1 LLSLG
6 VTFAQATLYGNVDQ
20 AWNNSTTKKGGVVSN
35 DVTGF
40 ASIQMGGGV
49 LGVKG
54 SEDVAAGMKANYT
67 IEIQPGIDGDS
78 GSWNRQSFVGLSG
91 AFGAVR
97 IGKQYSNAFNNTV
110 GVDPGGATGVAGNA
124 SFCVLL
130 AYTKC
135 IGGSDGP
142 LRQAN
147 SAQYDLPEMVAGLKL
162 GVTMV
167 YGENDT
173 AKGAAN
179 SGTGNGFNLSYSS
192 GALYAGYT
200 YDKVKNTPIGLLTTT
215 GTTLSYATTPTTTP
229 NVSTVT
235 GVTTTDTSPD
245 VAAASTDK
253 ANKLTTMSAS
263 YDLGMAKIGINNTKM
278 AVGSQSLSNTFGSVS
293 VPFGGNAN
301 VWASVGK
308 GSAYQDSNDQSA
320 DHSSYQMGVNYAL
333 SKRTVLYAQ
342 YGNLK
347 LNSTKN
353 GTAAT
358 SKVEVT
364 GTALGVHH
372 SF

>member
-1 LLSLG
+1 LLSFG
-6 VTFAQATLYGNVDQ
+6 VTFAQATLYGTIDQ
-20 AWNNSTTKKGGVVSN
+20 AWNIQTTKTADVISS

-40 ASIQMGGGV
+40 APIQMGGGV

-54 SEDVAAGMKANYT
+54 SEDLAAGLKASYV
-67 IEIQPGIDGDS
+67 IEMQPAIDSNSTGTA
-78 GSWNRQSFVGLSG
+78 GMWNRQSFVGLSG
-91 AFGAVR
+91 AFGAAR

-110 GVDPGGATGVAGNA
+110 GVDPGGATGIAGNA
-124 SFCVLL
+124 AYCVLL

-147 SAQYDLPEMVAGLKL
+147 GVQYDLPELVSGFKVGA
-162 GVTMV
+162 TMV
-167 YGENDT
+167 YGEANT
-173 AKGAAN
+173 AAGGAN
-179 SGTGNGFNLSYSS
+179 TGTGNGFNLSYSS

-200 YDKVKNTPIGLLTTT
+200 YDKVKNTAVGLV
-215 GTTLSYATTPTTTP
+215 AAA
-229 NVSTVT
+229 
-235 GVTTTDTSPD
+235 D
-245 VAAASTDK
+245 VAAASTTN

>member
-1 LLSLG
+1 MLSFG
-6 VTFAQATLYGNVDQ
+6 VTFAQATLYGTIDQ
-20 AWNNSTTKKGGVVSN
+20 AWNNSTTKQGGVVSS

-40 ASIQMGGGV
+40 APIQLGGGV
-49 LGVKG
+49 LGVRG
-54 SEDVAAGMKANYT
+54 SEDLAAGLKASYV
-67 IEIQPGIDGDS
+67 IEMQPAIDGNS
-78 GSWNRQSFVGLSG
+78 TGTAGMWNRQSFVGLSG
-91 AFGAVR
+91 AFGAAR

-110 GVDPGGATGVAGNA
+110 GVDPGGATGIAGNA
-124 SFCVLL
+124 AYCVLL

-147 SAQYDLPEMVAGLKL
+147 SVQYDLPELVAGLKL

-173 AKGAAN
+173 ANGAAN

-200 YDKVKNTPIGLLTTT
+200 YDKVKNTPIGLLSTT
-215 GTTLSYATTPTTTP
+215 GTTETYTNPTTTP
-229 NVSTVT
+229 VVT
-235 GVTTTDTSPD
+235 FTTPD
-245 VAAASTDK
+245 VAAASKDN

-263 YDLGMAKIGINNTKM
+263 YDLGMAKIGISNTKM
-278 AVGSQSLSNTFGSVS
+278 SVGSQSLDNTFGSVS

-301 VWASVGK
+301 VWASMGK
-308 GSAYQDSNDQSA
+308 GSAYRISTSKSA
-320 DHSSYQMGVNYAL
+320 DHSSYQMGVNYGL

-342 YGNLK
+342 YGK
-347 LNSTKN
+347 LELST
-353 GTAAT
+353 AT
-358 SKVEVT
+358 KVEVT
-364 GTALGVHH
+364 GSALGVHH

>member
-6 VTFAQATLYGNVDQ
+6 LTFAETTLYGTVDQ
-20 AWNNSTTKKGGVVSN
+20 AWNKSTTKQGGVVVN
-35 DVTGF
+35 DKTGF
-40 ASIQMGGGV
+40 ASIQLGGGV

-54 SEDVAAGMKANYT
+54 SEDLAGGLKASYL
-67 IEIQPGIDGDS
+67 IEMQPAIDGDS
-78 GSWNRQSFVGLSG
+78 TGAAGMWNRQSFVGLSG

-97 IGKQYSNAFNNTV
+97 IGKQYSNAFMNTV
-110 GVDPGGATGVAGNA
+110 GVDPGGATGIAGNA

-135 IGGSDGP
+135 IEGGDNP

-147 SAQYDLPEMVAGLKL
+147 SVQFDLPELVAGLKI
-162 GVTMV
+162 GATMV
-167 YGENDT
+167 YGEKNT
-173 AKGAAN
+173 AAGGAN

-200 YDKVKNTPIGLLTTT
+200 YDKVKNTPIGLLSTT
-215 GTTLSYATTPTTTP
+215 GTTVTYTPTPTTT
-229 NVSTVT
+229 STTATVT
-235 GVTTTDTSPD
+235 TLATAPD
-245 VAAASTDK
+245 VAAASTSD

-278 AVGSQSLSNTFGSVS
+278 SVGSKSLDNTFGSVS

-301 VWASVGK
+301 VWASIGQ
-308 GSAYQDSNDQSA
+308 GSAYRLTTDKSA

-342 YGNLK
+342 HGKLE
-347 LNSTKN
+347 LNSTTK
-353 GTAAT
+353 T
-358 SKVEVT
+358 EVT
-364 GTALGVHH
+364 GSALGVHH

>member
-1 LLSLG
+1 MLSFG
-6 VTFAQATLYGNVDQ
+6 VTFSQATLYGNVDQ
-20 AWNNSTTKKGGVVSN
+20 AWNNSTTKQGGVVSS
-35 DVTGF
+35 DKTGF
-40 ASIQMGGGV
+40 AAIQMGGGI

-54 SEDVAAGMKANYT
+54 SEDVASGMKASYV
-67 IEIQPGIDGDS
+67 IELQPAIDGDS

-110 GVDPGGATGVAGNA
+110 GVDPGGATGIAGNA
-124 SFCVLL
+124 SYCVLL

-147 SAQYDLPEMVAGLKL
+147 GVQYDLPELVSGLKA
-162 GVTMV
+162 GVTMI
-167 YGENDT
+167 YGESDT
-173 AKGAAN
+173 AKGAPN

-200 YDKVKNTPIGLLTTT
+200 FDKVKNTPIGLLTTT
-215 GTTLSYATTPTTTP
+215 GTTVTYTTTPTATPQLTTV
-229 NVSTVT
+229 NIS
-235 GVTTTDTSPD
+235 GTSPD
-245 VAAASTDK
+245 VAAASTTD

-263 YDLGMAKIGINNTKM
+263 YNLGVAKIGINNSKM
-278 AVGSQSLSNTFGSVS
+278 SVGSQSLDNTFGSVS

-301 VWASVGK
+301 VWASMGK
-308 GSAYQDSNDQSA
+308 GSAYRRDVTKSV

-342 YGNLK
+342 YGK
-347 LNSTKN
+347 LELN
-353 GTAAT
+353 TAT
-358 SKVEVT
+358 KVEVT
-364 GTALGVHH
+364 GSALGVHH

>member
-1 LLSLG
+1 LLSFG

-20 AWNNSTTKKGGVVSN
+20 AWNNSTTKTAGVVSSN
-35 DVTGF
+35 KTGF
-40 ASIQMGGGV
+40 APIQMGGGM

-54 SEDVAAGMKANYT
+54 SEDLAAGLKANYV
-67 IEIQPGIDGDS
+67 IEMQPAIDGDS
-78 GSWNRQSFVGLSG
+78 TGAAGMWNRQSFVGLSG

-97 IGKQYSNAFNNTV
+97 IGKQYSNAFMNTLS
-110 GVDPGGATGVAGNA
+110 VDPGGATGIAGNA

-135 IGGSDGP
+135 ISGSDGP

-147 SAQYDLPEMVAGLKL
+147 SAQYDLPELVAGLKL

-173 AKGAAN
+173 ANGAAN

-200 YDKVKNTPIGLLTTT
+200 YDKVKNTPIGLLSTT
-215 GTTLSYATTPTTTP
+215 GTTVTYPTTTTLLQT
-229 NVSTVT
+229 S
-235 GVTTTDTSPD
+235 TSPD
-245 VAAASTDK
+245 VAAASTSN

-263 YDLGMAKIGINNTKM
+263 YDLGMAKIGISNTKM
-278 AVGSQSLSNTFGSVS
+278 SVGSQSLDNTFGSVS

-301 VWASVGK
+301 VWASMGK
-308 GSAYQDSNDQSA
+308 GSAYRISTSKSA
-320 DHSSYQMGVNYAL
+320 DHNSYQMGVNYGL

-342 YGNLK
+342 YGK
-347 LNSTKN
+347 LELST
-353 GTAAT
+353 A